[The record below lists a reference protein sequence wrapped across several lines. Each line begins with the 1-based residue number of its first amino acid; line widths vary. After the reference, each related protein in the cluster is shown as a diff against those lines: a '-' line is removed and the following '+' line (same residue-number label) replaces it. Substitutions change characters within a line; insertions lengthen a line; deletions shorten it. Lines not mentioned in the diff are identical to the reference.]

1 MIRDQIRWS
10 PYREQTPHLYFVGY
24 DNTGYYSVRL
34 KPEVGVADGLR
45 EVESVFRKHAPTAPF
60 EYAFVDDDYN
70 RLFEAEE
77 RVGKIAFVFSILA
90 IVISCVGIFGL
101 AAFWAAQRT
110 KEIGI
115 RKVLGASVYNVW
127 KLLSG
132 EFLWLASIAI
142 LIGSTIAYFAT
153 STWLEQFSY
162 RVRLSWETFLI
173 AGLVTLAVTLSTVS
187 YQTLRAAWMN
197 PANSLKNE

>member
-1 MIRDQIRWS
+1 
-10 PYREQTPHLYFVGY
+10 
-24 DNTGYYSVRL
+24 
-34 KPEVGVADGLR
+34 
-45 EVESVFRKHAPTAPF
+45 
-60 EYAFVDDDYN
+60 
-70 RLFEAEE
+70 
-77 RVGKIAFVFSILA
+77 FVFSILA

-101 AAFWAAQRT
+101 AAFLAAQRT